1 MNQVILRIALIIYLL
16 GWYTGAWS
24 QTDIFSGTWQME
36 TAGTTAACIELKI
49 GSPEKGTLY
58 PAAISIQ
65 SGTFYGVYEMLLVKK
80 NAWQLA
86 ISKNKYAATEKP
98 FHLDMQP
105 LNGSFDMG
113 RDSRGQLQLSIN
125 RLLFKTNTRYSSD
138 SATIAIQKII
148 SNGNL
153 QFSKISTI
161 PWRDAYAAMILSP
174 SASPVYFGLVDT
186 VYVPTRYGAYSVSSL
201 NKNDMASGVFNGKV
215 LFEQWPLSKK
225 ERTEEIMIDTG
236 GNVIAFF
243 PDYTVNSSQSY
254 AHFRGEFEKK
264 KFVLDFDNPDDSG
277 ASFIAVK
284 LAIQQDKEKNTG
296 FQPYIYPGP
305 GEPPLQSNEKLLGSV
320 KSVSQK
326 LTLAIWDDAVE
337 DGDTISIS
345 INGNWVAKNFP
356 VKKAP
361 QFLTITLNAG
371 PNTILFEA
379 NNLGSIPPNTSV
391 LEIIDGKRRKAFF
404 LETVPTEHSLLKIYY
419 DVAAQ

>member
-1 MNQVILRIALIIYLL
+1 MKIILLICLVCLYSS
-16 GWYTGAWS
+16 ACA
-24 QTDIFSGTWQME
+24 QTDVFSGSWQME
-36 TAGTTAACIELKI
+36 TAGNIPVCIELRI

-65 SGTFYGVYEMLLVKK
+65 NGIFHGVYELLLVKK

-86 ISKNKYAATEKP
+86 ISKNKYAASEKP
-98 FHLDMQP
+98 FHIDMLP
-105 LNGSFDMG
+105 LNGCFDLG

-125 RLLFKTNTRYSSD
+125 RLPFKTNARPYTD
-138 SATIAIQKII
+138 SAALPVQKII
-148 SNGNL
+148 TNGNL
-153 QFSKISTI
+153 QFSKTSSV
-161 PWRDAYAAMILSP
+161 PWRDAYTAMLLSP
-174 SASPVYFGLVDT
+174 SASPVYFGLIDT
-186 VYVPTRYGAYSVSSL
+186 VYVPTRYGAYSVSGL

-215 LFEQWPLSKK
+215 LFEQWALSKK

-243 PDYTVNSSQSY
+243 PDYTVNSSRSY

-305 GEPPLQSNEKLLGSV
+305 GEPPLQANEKLLGSV
-320 KSVSQK
+320 KSVSKQ

-345 INGNWVAKNFP
+345 INGSWIAKNFP

-371 PNTILFEA
+371 ANTILFEA

-404 LETVPTEHSLLKIYY
+404 LETVPMEHSLLKIYY
-419 DVAAQ
+419 DFTPQ

>member
-1 MNQVILRIALIIYLL
+1 MAVCSFTRA
-16 GWYTGAWS
+16 
-24 QTDIFSGTWQME
+24 QTDIFSGTWQLE
-36 TAGTTAACIELKI
+36 TAGIKPVCIELKI
-49 GSPEKGTLY
+49 GQAEKGTLY

-65 SGTFYGVYEMLLVKK
+65 SGGFYGVYELLLVKK
-80 NAWQLA
+80 NAWQLC
-86 ISKNKYAATEKP
+86 ISKNKYAAAEKP
-98 FHLDMQP
+98 FHLDMLP
-105 LNGSFDMG
+105 LNGSFDLG
-113 RDSRGQLQLSIN
+113 RDSKGQLQLSIN
-125 RLLFKTNTRYSSD
+125 RLPFKQRSRPVTD
-138 SATIAIQKII
+138 SASVPLQKLV
-148 SNGNL
+148 SSGNL
-153 QFSKISTI
+153 QFSKTGTVA
-161 PWRDAYAAMILSP
+161 WRDAYTEKILSP
-174 SASPVYFGLVDT
+174 SLSPVYFGLTDT

-201 NKNDMASGVFNGKV
+201 SKNDMASAVFNGKV

-225 ERTEEIMIDTG
+225 ERTDEIMIDTG
-236 GNVIAFF
+236 GNVLAFF
-243 PDYTVNSSQSY
+243 PDYTINSNLSY

-284 LAIQQDKEKNTG
+284 LALEQDKEKNPG

-320 KSVSQK
+320 KSVAKQ

-361 QFLTITLNAG
+361 QFLTVTLNPG

-404 LETVPTEHSLLKIYY
+404 LETVPLEHNLLKIFY
-419 DVAAQ
+419 DFAPQ